1 MKKRFILLIDFSENS
16 GNLIRYAFDWSRQI
30 NAELLL
36 AHQTLVTASAIADKE
51 SKISLIKQAND
62 EALKSLKELAGL
74 ILAPSEKVSFA
85 VSEIPLQMTLS
96 RLLDEPFE
104 NLIFVGLK
112 GTSILKQIFIGSL
125 AVHIIDN
132 TKNIVIAMPSEL
144 THFSHEKIFVAVTE
158 THPLNLLELNK
169 FLSFLDKNS
178 TTITFFYLAKPFEKT
193 KEIEKLLKNLS
204 EFFEDKFKTNYAIYK
219 GNDSYENIKEVI
231 NNKIEELLIVQKGS
245 RLLTDQ
251 FFRKFLINELVY
263 EGQTPLV
270 VLP

>member
-16 GNLIRYAFDWSRQI
+16 GNLIRYAFDWSKQI

-36 AHQTLVTASAIADKE
+36 VHQTIVAASAIADKE
-51 SKISLIKQAND
+51 SKDGIIKQANN
-62 EALKSLKELAGL
+62 EALKNLRELAGK
-74 ILAPSEKVSFA
+74 ILEPSVNVSFTI
-85 VSEIPLQMTLS
+85 SEIPLQMTLS

-112 GTSILKQIFIGSL
+112 GTSMLKQLFIGSW
-125 AVHIIDN
+125 AVQIIEN
-132 TKNIVIAMPSEL
+132 TKNIVVAMPSEL

-158 THPLNLLELNK
+158 THPLNILGLNK
-169 FLSFLDKNS
+169 FFSFLDKS
-178 TTITFFYLAKPFEKT
+178 TTTITFFYLARPFEKT
-193 KEIEKLLKNLS
+193 NEIEKLLRDLT
-204 EFFEDKFKTNYAIYK
+204 EFFGDKFQTTYTIYE
-219 GNDSYENIKEVI
+219 GNHSFDHIKEVI
-231 NNKIEELLIVQKGS
+231 NNGVEELLIVQKGS

-270 VLP
+270 ILP

>member
-16 GNLIRYAFDWSRQI
+16 GNLLKYAYDWSKQV

-36 AHQTLVTASAIADKE
+36 VHQTVIVASAIADKE
-51 SKISLIKQAND
+51 SKGSITKHANE
-62 EALKSLKELAGL
+62 EALKSLKVLAGL
-74 ILAPSEKVSFA
+74 ILAPSEKVSFD

-112 GTSILKQIFIGSL
+112 GTGILKQLFIGSL
-125 AVHIIDN
+125 AVHVIDN
-132 TKNIVIAMPSEL
+132 TKNIVVAMPNDL

-169 FLSFLDKNS
+169 FLSFLDKS
-178 TTITFFYLAKPFEKT
+178 TTTLTFFYLAKPFEKT
-193 KEIEKLLKNLS
+193 KEVEKLLGNLS
-204 EFFEDKFKTNYAIYK
+204 KFFEDKFQTAYAIYE
-219 GNDSYENIKEVI
+219 GDNSYENIKEVI
-231 NNKIEELLIVQKGS
+231 NNKVEELLIVQKGS
-245 RLLTDQ
+245 RLLTDH

>member
-1 MKKRFILLIDFSENS
+1 MKKRFILLIDFSEYS
-16 GNLIRYAFDWSRQI
+16 VNLLKYAYDWSKQV

-36 AHQTLVTASAIADKE
+36 VHQTIVSASALADQE
-51 SKISLIKQAND
+51 SKGSITKQEND
-62 EALKSLKELAGL
+62 EALRNLKELARL

-85 VSEIPLQMTLS
+85 VSEIPVQMTLS

-112 GTSILKQIFIGSL
+112 RTGILKQLFIGSF

-132 TKNIVIAMPSEL
+132 TKNIVVAMPNDL

-158 THPLNLLELNK
+158 THPLNLLELHK
-169 FLSFLDKNS
+169 FLSFLDTS
-178 TTITFFYLAKPFEKT
+178 ATTITFFYLAKPGEKT
-193 KEIEKLLKNLS
+193 KEIEKLLGNLS
-204 EFFEDKFKTNYAIYK
+204 KFFEDKFQTTSAIYE
-219 GNDSYENIKEVI
+219 GNHAYENIKEVI
-231 NNKIEELLIVQKGS
+231 NNKVEELLIVQKGS
-245 RLLTDQ
+245 RLLTDH

-270 VLP
+270 ILP